1 MTPLGTI
8 VPSANWVV
16 EATTIALLRD
26 VPGVVPVFSRTP
38 VPDGVPDAHDLS
50 NMLRA
55 AELLATVRPAGIVWN
70 GSKGG
75 LIGLDHDRDLCA
87 RITAAT
93 GIPADTSAL
102 TLERRLLA
110 RGPVRLGLMT
120 PYDDAYTARLLPAF
134 AGRGWDVAAEDHLG
148 IGENLAFAEVPAAEI
163 VAQACRLASRC
174 DVLLAWCTNY
184 PAALHAREIEDATG
198 RELWDATA
206 LGVEALLALASPRP
220 MARVLHNSSR
230 RPGVP

>member
-1 MTPLGTI
+1 MTPLATI

-26 VPGVVPVFSRTP
+26 VPGVVPIFARTP
-38 VPDGVPDAHDLS
+38 VPDGLPDAQDFP

-55 AELLATVRPAGIVWN
+55 AELLAAARPAGIVWN

-75 LIGLDHDRDLCA
+75 LIGLDQDRELCR

-102 TLERRLLA
+102 MLERRLAA

-120 PYDDAYTARLLPAF
+120 PYDDAYTARLLAAF
-134 AGRGWDVAAEDHLG
+134 AGRGWVVAAEDHLG
-148 IGENLAFAEVPAAEI
+148 IGDNLAFAAVPASEI
-163 VAQACRLASRC
+163 VAQARRLAPRC

-184 PAALHAREIEDATG
+184 PAALHAAEIEAATG

-206 LGVEALLALASPRP
+206 LGVEALRG
-220 MARVLHNSSR
+220 M
-230 RPGVP
+230 VPA